1 MGADFISKAG
11 KTYRKGW
18 DRERKKL
25 SIAEL
30 FNKMPESIRGITVTP
45 FDLSKFCDGG
55 RYELNVEEGRIFVY
69 DKRETIGVCT
79 EPPRSVLKAVA
90 ALGGKTLGVFLKVRE
105 HSGRVEVAVCLD
117 AKSKTQAA

>member
-18 DRERKKL
+18 DRERRKL

-30 FNKMPESIRGITVTP
+30 FNRMPERIRAIVVTP
-45 FDLSKFCDGG
+45 FDLPKFCDGG
-55 RYELNVEEGRIFVY
+55 RYELSVQEGRIFVY
-69 DKRETIGVCT
+69 SNRETIGVCT
-79 EPPRSVLKAVA
+79 EPPRSVVRAIS
-90 ALGGKTLGVFLKVRE
+90 ALGGRTLGVFLKVRE

-117 AKSKTQAA
+117 TQSKTQAA